1 MPQDPQRQ
9 GTESRGPRVPEGVLG
24 SEEHLIVSAHAETQR
39 RLYTLRKERLD
50 VPVLLRAAEERRAA
64 CHFPLHPSI
73 EIMFISYGKPGHFT
87 EKKKNLKNKKYTW
100 EKKGSGRPWFSAVV
114 GVVASRRRWRSE
126 CSSAERFPESLARHG
141 HTLCSWNLHCRNI
154 IGLASAGWLQVTR
167 PCAAWPQE
175 LAEDFVS
182 ANRVGAGRWGLG
194 ASLSQ
199 KGLTFSQ
206 WEGQRSRK
214 LQEETQFLEVQHN
227 KESNSGEEGAL
238 RPSQA
243 ETGNGKFCLILLKM

>member
-87 EKKKNLKNKKYTW
+87 EKKKT
-100 EKKGSGRPWFSAVV
+100 
-114 GVVASRRRWRSE
+114 
-126 CSSAERFPESLARHG
+126 
-141 HTLCSWNLHCRNI
+141 
-154 IGLASAGWLQVTR
+154 
-167 PCAAWPQE
+167 
-175 LAEDFVS
+175 
-182 ANRVGAGRWGLG
+182 
-194 ASLSQ
+194 
-199 KGLTFSQ
+199 
-206 WEGQRSRK
+206 
-214 LQEETQFLEVQHN
+214 
-227 KESNSGEEGAL
+227 
-238 RPSQA
+238 
-243 ETGNGKFCLILLKM
+243 